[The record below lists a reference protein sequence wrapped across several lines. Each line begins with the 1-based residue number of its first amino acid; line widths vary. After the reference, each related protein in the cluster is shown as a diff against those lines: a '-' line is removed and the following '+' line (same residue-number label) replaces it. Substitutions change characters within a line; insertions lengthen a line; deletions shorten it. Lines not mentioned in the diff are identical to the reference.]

1 MKNSKSPI
9 QFITTKDGS
18 HTLWNEDLDETYHSR
33 HGALQESLY
42 VFIEMGLE
50 PLLQRKDEIRIFEM
64 GFGTGLNAWL
74 TFDRMKDS
82 HATLRYTGIE
92 AFPLE
97 QEIVASLNYAEQDR
111 ELFQKLH
118 EVPWE
123 QFNEIRPKQWLSK
136 RKVKIEDMDE
146 TQTFDLI
153 YYDAFGPNTQPDL
166 WNAEVMNKCVR
177 MMNPGAVFVTYCSK
191 GQVRRDLRDAGLEM
205 EKLPG
210 PPGKREMLRGIK
222 P

>member
-9 QFITTKDGS
+9 HLITTKDGS
-18 HTLWNEDLDETYHSR
+18 HTIWNEELDETYHSR
-33 HGALQESLY
+33 HGALQESLH
-42 VFIEMGLE
+42 VFIEMGLV
-50 PLLQRKDEIRIFEM
+50 PLLSHKNEIRVFEM

-74 TFDRMKDS
+74 TFHRLKE
-82 HATLRYTGIE
+82 TKIILRYNGIE
-92 AFPLE
+92 AFPLD
-97 QEIVASLNYAEQDR
+97 QQITHSLNYADQDR
-111 ELFQKLH
+111 DLFHKLH
-118 EVPWE
+118 NVPWG
-123 QFNEIRPKQWLSK
+123 QFNEISPNQWLLK
-136 RKVKIEDMDE
+136 RKVKIEEMDE
-146 TQTFDLI
+146 NQSFDLI

-166 WNAEVMNKCVR
+166 WSAEVLNKCVR

-222 P
+222 L